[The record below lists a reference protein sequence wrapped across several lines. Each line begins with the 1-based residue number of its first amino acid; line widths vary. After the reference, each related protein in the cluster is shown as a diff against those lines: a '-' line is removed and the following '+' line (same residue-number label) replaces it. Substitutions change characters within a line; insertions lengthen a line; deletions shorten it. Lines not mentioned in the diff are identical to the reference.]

1 MTEGSIACKDRKKKQ
16 LLYLYQSAEDKK
28 KQRHFA
34 MASFCQ
40 GSALHYNGC
49 EAFKKAVCIY
59 FINKDVYFCFR
70 FRFSCSIMLTN
81 KAISFLTKDYIGK
94 YWAFIQGLLCRV
106 TVQTFS

>member
-1 MTEGSIACKDRKKKQ
+1 MTEGSIACKDRKKHCIYHQ
-16 LLYLYQSAEDKK
+16 RAEDKK

-40 GSALHYNGC
+40 ASALHYNGC
-49 EAFKKAVCIY
+49 EAFKRAVCIY
-59 FINKDVYFCFR
+59 FINKDVYFC

-94 YWAFIQGLLCRV
+94 YWAFIQG
-106 TVQTFS
+106 FKDF